1 MFLLYGTIK
10 SFFYILIK
18 MYLALELSLLSIIN
32 MVLATSLYRK
42 ADRNG
47 AEHSDNGANR
57 YCAYF
62 YYVVLYY
69 L

>member
-1 MFLLYGTIK
+1 
-10 SFFYILIK
+10 